1 MKLKQNDVV
10 VFFGDSVTDTCHQV
24 KQDYPYGSGYVNMV
38 DLSLIHI

>member
-24 KQDYPYGSGYVNMV
+24 KAR
-38 DLSLIHI
+38 LSLWFRIRQYGR